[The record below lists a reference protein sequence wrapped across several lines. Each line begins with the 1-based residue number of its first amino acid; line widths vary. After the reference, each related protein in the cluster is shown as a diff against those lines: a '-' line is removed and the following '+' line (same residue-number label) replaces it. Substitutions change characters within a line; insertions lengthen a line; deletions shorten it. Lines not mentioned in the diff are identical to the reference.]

1 MSTVITI
8 LIAVLVFGVII
19 FVHEL
24 GHFACAKWAGVRVN
38 EFALGMGPTLWSFTK
53 GETKYS
59 LKAFPIGGFCAMEG
73 EDEDSEDDRAFNKKP
88 VWKRIVID
96 VAGAAMNL
104 ILGLIVVAVMVLMSG
119 NVGTTTVSRFD
130 EGNVSGQSGL
140 QIGDEILRVN
150 GTRTFI
156 DNDIIYALLRDQ
168 DGVVDMQVLRNGEKV
183 DLPAVKFNMTE
194 DADGNKLVDLDFKV
208 APTEKTFG
216 SVVKQTFGWTFSIA
230 RLVWLSLGDLITG
243 NFQLNQLS
251 GPVGVATAIG
261 EAAGMGLMNFLNIVA
276 FITINIGVF
285 NLLPLPALDGGRL
298 VFLIIEGIRRK
309 PIKPQYEGWVHLAGL
324 ALLMLLMV
332 FVTFN
337 DIMRIFKG

>member
-73 EDEDSEDDRAFNKKP
+73 EDEDSEDDRAFNKKQ
-88 VWKRIVID
+88 VWKRIVLD
-96 VAGAAMNL
+96 LAGAAMNL

-168 DGVVDMQVLRNGEKV
+168 DGVVDMQVRKWRKV

-216 SVVKQTFGWTFSIA
+216 SVVKQTFDGLSRLPGW
-230 RLVWLSLGDLITG
+230 
-243 NFQLNQLS
+243 S
-251 GPVGVATAIG
+251 GSRSAI
-261 EAAGMGLMNFLNIVA
+261 
-276 FITINIGVF
+276 
-285 NLLPLPALDGGRL
+285 
-298 VFLIIEGIRRK
+298 
-309 PIKPQYEGWVHLAGL
+309 
-324 ALLMLLMV
+324 
-332 FVTFN
+332 
-337 DIMRIFKG
+337 